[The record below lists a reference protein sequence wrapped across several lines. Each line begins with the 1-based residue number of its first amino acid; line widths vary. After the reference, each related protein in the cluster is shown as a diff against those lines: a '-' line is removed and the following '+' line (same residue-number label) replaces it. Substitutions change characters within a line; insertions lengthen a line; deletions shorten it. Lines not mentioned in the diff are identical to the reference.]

1 MGDGNPRIG
10 RSGDTSRDTRHHL
23 NRDVMFGQISRF
35 LSTAAEEK
43 GIASFEANHTPM
55 FLGHCDQHSVGAG
68 LGNGMVS
75 PALTDELA
83 LTRGRD
89 QIKHLFGDKG
99 VVHQCI
105 ALLKETMRLD
115 REQFRVSGACTHEVN
130 GSWLRLSHGSA
141 AKRSM
146 KP

>member
-1 MGDGNPRIG
+1 M
-10 RSGDTSRDTRHHL
+10 
-23 NRDVMFGQISRF
+23 F
-35 LSTAAEEK
+35 LSHR
-43 GIASFEANHTPM
+43 N
-55 FLGHCDQHSVGAG
+55 QHGVGAG
-68 LGNGMVS
+68 LGNEMVA

-89 QIKHLFGDKG
+89 QIKYLFGDKG
-99 VVHQCI
+99 VVHQRI

-115 REQFRVSGACTHEVN
+115 REQFRVSGACTDEVN
-130 GSWLRLSHGSA
+130 GSWLSLGHGNA

>member
-1 MGDGNPRIG
+1 
-10 RSGDTSRDTRHHL
+10 
-23 NRDVMFGQISRF
+23 
-35 LSTAAEEK
+35 
-43 GIASFEANHTPM
+43 
-55 FLGHCDQHSVGAG
+55 
-68 LGNGMVS
+68 MVS

-115 REQFRVSGACTHEVN
+115 REQFRVPGACTDEVN